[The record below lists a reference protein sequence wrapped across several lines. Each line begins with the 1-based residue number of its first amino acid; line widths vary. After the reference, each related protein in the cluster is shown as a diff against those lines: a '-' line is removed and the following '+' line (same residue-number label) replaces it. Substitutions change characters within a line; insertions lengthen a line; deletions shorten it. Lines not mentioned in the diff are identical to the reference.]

1 MNQSSSGW
9 KSDNIPTISLWLLAS
24 IMGTGFLGITI
35 ISPALGTITSYFETS
50 EAAAQ
55 LLLSGFFLSM
65 AIAQL
70 IYGPLSDLYGR
81 RPFLLMG
88 LILFSLG
95 GLLAGFSQSMEMLVS
110 ARIIQGLGAAAIVS
124 IVRVIINDIYNR
136 LEGASAFALMS
147 MIMSIVPIISFVFGG
162 LICDLI
168 GWRGTMFLIFISGLF
183 LLIIV
188 FLTLPETNYKKKDSK
203 LVTVFNDYIILI
215 QNKNFIAFM
224 VSSSSCAGIF
234 FTMVGFISFEY
245 SRIGAT
251 ASEIGFWFMLNP
263 CGYILGN
270 YITKRYVGRFGI
282 EPMAQFGGCMC
293 LVSVVSLL
301 LPWVLDL
308 DHPFILSMSG
318 MLLGFA
324 SGFVIANTTIGAMS
338 SAGNSSGNASGIVG
352 AAQMGF
358 GILGGAIVVNI
369 GGYDH
374 FERGVL
380 VLIALSSISI
390 VFSTISRKLKKT

>member
-1 MNQSSSGW
+1 MNQSSSGL

-50 EAAAQ
+50 EAEAQ

-168 GWRGTMFLIFISGLF
+168 GWRGTMFLIFISGL
-183 LLIIV
+183 LLLTIV
-188 FLTLPETNYKKKDSK
+188 FLTLPETKKIKDSK
-203 LVTVFNDYIILI
+203 LVTVFNDYMILI
-215 QNKNFIAFM
+215 KNKNFIAFM

-270 YITKRYVGRFGI
+270 YITKRYVSRFGI

-308 DHPFILSMSG
+308 NHPFILSMSG

-338 SAGNSSGNASGIVG
+338 SAGDSSGNASGIVG

-390 VFSTISRKLKKT
+390 VFLTISRRLKKT

>member
-1 MNQSSSGW
+1 MNQSSSGL

-50 EAAAQ
+50 EAEAQ

-168 GWRGTMFLIFISGLF
+168 GWRGTMFLIFISGL
-183 LLIIV
+183 LLLTIV
-188 FLTLPETNYKKKDSK
+188 FLTLPETKKIKDSK

-308 DHPFILSMSG
+308 NHPFILSMSG

-338 SAGNSSGNASGIVG
+338 SAGDSSGNASGIVG

>member
-1 MNQSSSGW
+1 MNQSSSGL

-50 EAAAQ
+50 EAEAQ

-70 IYGPLSDLYGR
+70 VYGPLSDLYGR
-81 RPFLLMG
+81 RPFLLIG

-95 GLLAGFSQSMEMLVS
+95 GLLAGLSQSMGMLVS

-124 IVRVIINDIYNR
+124 IVRVIINDTYNR

-168 GWRGTMFLIFISGLF
+168 GWRGTMFLIFISGL
-183 LLIIV
+183 LLLTIV
-188 FLTLPETNYKKKDSK
+188 FLTLPETNYKKNKDSHF
-203 LVTVFNDYIILI
+203 VTVILMK
-215 QNKNFIAFM
+215 NKNFIAFM
-224 VSSSSCAGIF
+224 VSCSSCAGIF

-270 YITKRYVGRFGI
+270 YITKRYVSRFGI

-293 LVSVVSLL
+293 LGSVMSLL
-301 LPWVLDL
+301 LHWVLDL
-308 DHPFILSMSG
+308 NNPFILSMSG

-390 VFSTISRKLKKT
+390 VFSTISRRLKKT

>member
-1 MNQSSSGW
+1 
-9 KSDNIPTISLWLLAS
+9 
-24 IMGTGFLGITI
+24 MGTGFLGITI

-50 EAAAQ
+50 EAEAQ

-168 GWRGTMFLIFISGLF
+168 GWRGTMFLIFISGL
-183 LLIIV
+183 LLLTIV
-188 FLTLPETNYKKKDSK
+188 FLTLPETKKIKDSK
-203 LVTVFNDYIILI
+203 LVTVFNDYMFLI
-215 QNKNFIAFM
+215 KNKNFIAFM

-338 SAGNSSGNASGIVG
+338 SAGDSSGNASGIVG

-358 GILGGAIVVNI
+358 GILGGSIVVNI

-390 VFSTISRKLKKT
+390 VFSTISRRLKKT